1 MASSEFRAGLD
12 RLVRLAG
19 RAHTAIMCAE
29 AVPWKCHRSLL
40 ADSLVARG
48 VRVEHILALGK
59 TEEHHLTTFA
69 SIEGSQLTYPGP
81 YRGA

>member
-1 MASSEFRAGLD
+1 
-12 RLVRLAG
+12 
-19 RAHTAIMCAE
+19 
-29 AVPWKCHRSLL
+29 
-40 ADSLVARG
+40 
-48 VRVEHILALGK
+48 LGK